1 MQNKNKSKTNEMN
14 DDWGSI
20 GIGAMIVFIALILVA
35 AVASAVIIQTGEKLQ
50 QNAQQTGSDTQE
62 EIGGK
67 ISIIT
72 AWIGDQDDCDGDA
85 DTGAG
90 TLVTTDGDDHCITL
104 VYELAAGSEPVTEDQ
119 VHWSITCLDTTTQRV
134 WGTFD
139 GINTDTDVANP
150 NSYSAAY
157 GGTAAISDRGSMNLD
172 SVNVD
177 GSQKWIDANNDGIL
191 DQNELDDDQLLP
203 AQVYMISLKTT
214 PDIPEAVA
222 QQATSVSDEGQLL
235 QGSCDPVLNEQHTLT
250 ISLEGGGPTTEILSY
265 SSVIEGAQIV

>member
-1 MQNKNKSKTNEMN
+1 MKIENRKTENN
-14 DDWGSI
+14 DWGSI

-72 AWIGDQDDCDGDA
+72 AWVGDQTDCDGDE
-85 DTGAG
+85 DIGGG
-90 TLVTTDGDDHCITL
+90 TLVTTDSQDACITL

-119 VHWSITCLDTTTQRV
+119 VHWSITCTDATTQRI

-139 GINTDTDVANP
+139 GINTVGNTYTAL
-150 NSYSAAY
+150 A
-157 GGTAAISDRGSMNLD
+157 GGLGHTSDLSSMNLD
-172 SVNVD
+172 TVNVD
-177 GSQKWIDANNDGIL
+177 GSQKYVDADGNGAVTL
-191 DQNELDDDQLLP
+191 AEVDDDNLFP

-214 PDIPEAVA
+214 PDIAEAPA
-222 QQATSVSDEGQLL
+222 QQVASVDDVPQLM
-235 QGSCDPVLNEQHTLT
+235 QGSCNPVLNAQHTLT
-250 ISLEGGGPTTEILSY
+250 ISLEGGGTTTEILSY
-265 SSVIEGAQIV
+265 SSVTEGAQIV

>member
-1 MQNKNKSKTNEMN
+1 MKIENRKTENN
-14 DDWGSI
+14 DWGSI

-72 AWIGDQDDCDGDA
+72 AWIGDQNDCDGDS
-85 DTGAG
+85 DGAG
-90 TLVTTDGDDHCITL
+90 VGTATDEADNCITL
-104 VYELAAGSEPVTEDQ
+104 VYELAAGSSPVMEDQ
-119 VHWSITCLDTTTQRV
+119 VHWSITCLDTTTQKV

-139 GINTDTDVANP
+139 GINTDADLANP
-150 NSYSAAY
+150 NSYSATY
-157 GGTAAISDRGSMNLD
+157 NGAATTSDWGSMNLD

-177 GSQKWIDANNDGIL
+177 GTQKWVDANANGIL
-191 DQNELDDDQLLP
+191 DLNELDDDQLLP

-214 PDIPEAVA
+214 PDVVDAGA
-222 QQATSVSDEGQLL
+222 ANSVSDESQLM
-235 QGSCDPVLNEQHTLT
+235 QGSCDPVLNEHHTLT
-250 ISLEGGGPTTEILSY
+250 ISLEGGGSTTEILSY
-265 SSVIEGAQIV
+265 NSVTEGAQIV